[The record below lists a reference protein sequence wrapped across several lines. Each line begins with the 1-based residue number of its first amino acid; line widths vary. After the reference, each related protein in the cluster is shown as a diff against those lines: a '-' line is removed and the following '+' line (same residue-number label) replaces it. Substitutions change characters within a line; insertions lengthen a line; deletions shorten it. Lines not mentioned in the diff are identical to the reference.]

1 MAFGDRQVADNPRH
15 RVGGAGVGKV
25 VSYREEHLA
34 EDGFAEDPSVERFV
48 IRGCVAW
55 LGGDGLVVEA
65 AEIIGEVAE
74 QKWHGVCPLNVGVRL
89 VGDVSRLGDGG
100 QNCGHV
106 VDLVRF
112 GPGEPK
118 ESASSTAS
126 GLGRPR
132 SQTSHLRQKLP
143 AQGVVGLHFKGQWAR
158 PSFGAGAWCVGW
170 VVLDRGFCCGGEHVE
185 RGSQHVELEVGVS
198 RYAEW
203 PSEWERNPQR
213 SGRSYPFGLFTNEA
227 D

>member
-1 MAFGDRQVADNPRH
+1 VPFGDRQVTDNPRY
-15 RVGGAGVGKV
+15 RVVGGGGGKV
-25 VSYREEHLA
+25 VSDREEHLA
-34 EDGFAEDPSVERFV
+34 KDGFAEDPSVERFV

-89 VGDVSRLGDGG
+89 VGDISRFGDGG

-132 SQTSHLRQKLP
+132 SQTAHFRQKLP
-143 AQGVVGLHFKGQWAR
+143 AQGVVRVHFKGQRTR
-158 PSFGAGAWCVGW
+158 PGLGASAWCVSR
-170 VVLDRGFCCGGEHVE
+170 VVLDRGFCCGGEHAE
-185 RGSQHVELEVGVS
+185 RGSQHIELEIGVS
-198 RYAEW
+198 RYAKW
-203 PSEWERNPQR
+203 SSEWERNPQR
-213 SGRSYPFGLFTNEA
+213 SGRSHLFGLFTNEA